1 MTQPLDF
8 QSIIMALDAYW
19 AKKGCLIWHPYYQ
32 QVGAGTYNPATFL
45 RVLGPEP
52 WNVAYLEPSIRP
64 DDGRYGDNPNRFQQF
79 YQYQVI
85 LKPDPGNPQELY
97 LESLLALGIDPHQ
110 HDIRFV
116 EDNWQSPALGA
127 WGLGWEVWCD
137 GQEITQYTYFQQ
149 AGGYPL
155 DPVSVEL
162 TYGLERIAM
171 TLQKVRSFRDIQWSP
186 ERTDGDVNL
195 QGEREHSTYY
205 YEIAD
210 VGRVQKM
217 YELYEAEASLALS
230 KGLVLPAHDY
240 ILKLSHAFNI
250 LDARGAVGVTERQA
264 MFAKMRDLSHRVA
277 EAYLAQREQMGYPW
291 LKKEQTSAGKGQAA
305 VHPYPE
311 KIDKA
316 VSTQRA
322 APGAEQ
328 KRDFLLEIGTEEL
341 PVNDLDAALE
351 QLRENVPSWLDGLRL
366 EHGEVQ
372 VLGTPRRLVVSVAEL
387 AAGQPDREVTVKG
400 PPANRAFS
408 TDGKLTPA
416 GEGFARSKGIDPKEL
431 KPLEMDGGTYAAAV
445 VKEKGRTAIELLSE
459 SLPDII
465 AGIKFDKSM
474 RWNASQVTFSRPIR
488 WLVALLG
495 SDVVPFEYAGLRS
508 GRETRG
514 LRFHEPEIFAVRDL
528 AEYKKSLQSQ
538 GIILSELERRQ
549 AVAAQ
554 VRDVLAKANA
564 EPEADEDLVAE
575 NANLVEAPTALLGNF
590 DESSLKLPADV
601 LVAVMEQHQR
611 YFPVREKDGKLL
623 PHFVLVRN
631 GGNAHAEVV
640 VDGNEQVIA
649 ARYSDAEFFIQH
661 DLQHKL
667 EELLPRLGTLTF
679 QKKLGS
685 MLEKSQRIEKLVD
698 ALTREVKIN
707 RNEATTAR
715 RAARLCKADLVS
727 KMVIE
732 MTNLQGV
739 MGRFYALHSGEPEG
753 VAQAIF
759 EQYLPRF
766 AGDNLPAGMAGTL
779 IGIADRLDSLAGLFA
794 AGMAPSGTKDP
805 FALRRAALGLVL
817 ILAGKGMAFNIT
829 HGLALAAR
837 ELPVKASE
845 DVLRAC
851 AEFVRGR
858 LQSWL
863 LEQGFK
869 FDVVAAV
876 LAEQGNDPAGTLR
889 AVKELVAWVER
900 PDWNTILPAYARCVR
915 ITRDQKERYN
925 VREALF
931 VEEAEKA
938 LYKGLLKMESALKAH
953 GSVDALL
960 NAFVPH
966 IPTVNTFFDKVLV
979 MAEDAKLR
987 SNRLGLLQ
995 RISALASGTADLSL
1009 LEGF

>member
-19 AKKGCLIWHPYYQ
+19 AKKGCLIWHPYNQ

-64 DDGRYGDNPNRFQQF
+64 DDGRYGDNPNRLQQF

-97 LESLLALGIDPHQ
+97 LESLRALGIDPRQ

-171 TLQKVRSFRDIQWSP
+171 TIQKVRNFRDIRWSA

-195 QGEREHSTYY
+195 QGEREHSAYY
-205 YEIAD
+205 YDTAD

-217 YELYEAEASLALS
+217 YELYDAEANLALE

-264 MFAKMRDLSHRVA
+264 MFGKMRDLSHRVA
-277 EAYLAQREQMGYPW
+277 EAYLAQREKLGYPW
-291 LKKEQTSAGKGQAA
+291 LKD
-305 VHPYPE
+305 
-311 KIDKA
+311 I
-316 VSTQRA
+316 
-322 APGAEQ
+322 APGRGDSASRPYQGKVEGTP
-328 KRDFLLEIGTEEL
+328 KGGDFLLEIGTEEL
-341 PVNDLDAALE
+341 PVSDLDSALE
-351 QLRENVPSWLDGLRL
+351 QLRGRVPGWLDDLRL
-366 EHGEVQ
+366 SHGDVK
-372 VLGTPRRLVVSVAEL
+372 VMGTPRRLVVTVEKL

-400 PPANRAFS
+400 PPANRAF
-408 TDGKLTPA
+408 DENGKLTTA
-416 GEGFARSKGIDPKEL
+416 GEGFAKSKGIDPKEL
-431 KPLEMDGGTYAAAV
+431 KPVEMDGGMYASAV
-445 VKEKGRTAIELLSE
+445 IKEKGRSAVELLSE
-459 SLPDII
+459 TLP
-465 AGIKFDKSM
+465 GIVGGLKFDKSM
-474 RWNASQVTFSRPIR
+474 RWNASQAVFSRPIR

-495 SDVVPFEYAGLRS
+495 GEVVLFEFAGLQA
-508 GRETRG
+508 GRQTRG
-514 LRFHEPEIFAVRDL
+514 LRFYEPETFDVKDL
-528 AEYKKSLQSQ
+528 ADYQKVLQSH
-538 GIILSELERRQ
+538 GIILDSLERKDTITRQ
-549 AVAAQ
+549 VKE
-554 VRDVLAKANA
+554 VLTKAKA
-564 EPEADEDLVAE
+564 EPQVDDDLVAE
-575 NANLVEAPTALLGNF
+575 NSNLVEAPTALLGNF
-590 DESSLKLPADV
+590 DKISLELPAEV
-601 LVAVMEQHQR
+601 LVSVMEKHQR
-611 YFPVREKDGKLL
+611 YFPVKGKDGALL
-623 PHFVLVRN
+623 PNFVLIRN
-631 GGNAHAEVV
+631 GDDKHADLV

-649 ARYSDAEFFIQH
+649 ARYADADFFIKH

-667 EELLPRLGTLTF
+667 EDLLPRLGTLTF

-698 ALTREVKIN
+698 ALIPEMKVSKAEEPAVK
-707 RNEATTAR
+707 
-715 RAARLCKADLVS
+715 RAAKLCKADLVS

-739 MGRFYALHSGEPEG
+739 MGRYYAQRSGEPEA
-753 VAQAIF
+753 VAQAIY
-759 EQYLPRF
+759 EHYLPRY
-766 AGDNLPAGMAGTL
+766 AGDTLPAATAGTVV
-779 IGIADRLDSLAGLFA
+779 GIADRLDSLAGLFA
-794 AGMAPSGTKDP
+794 AGMAPTGTKDP

-817 ILAGKGMAFNIT
+817 ILAGKNIGFNIT

-837 ELPVKASE
+837 ELPVKAEES
-845 DVLRAC
+845 VLREC
-851 AEFVRGR
+851 AEFIKGR

-863 LEQGFK
+863 LDQGFK

-876 LAEQGNDPAGTLR
+876 LAEQGNDPAGALK
-889 AVKELVAWVER
+889 AVKELSEWVKR
-900 PDWNTILPAYARCVR
+900 KDWNTILPGYARCVR
-915 ITRDQKERYN
+915 ITRDQKERFN
-925 VREALF
+925 VKEASL
-931 VEEAEKA
+931 VEDAEKQ
-938 LYKGLLKMESALKAH
+938 LYKSLLQMEGVLKEH

-960 NAFVPH
+960 QAFVPH
-966 IPTVNTFFDKVLV
+966 IPVVNTFFDKVLV
-979 MAEDAKLR
+979 MAEDARLKA
-987 SNRLGLLQ
+987 NRLGLLQ
-995 RISALASGTADLSL
+995 RIAALAKGTADFSL